1 MIKQLHDNGYII
13 LNNTLSQHDLTYGLS
28 CIENNKVNYGT
39 LKYFI
44 DHIFMRQIS
53 STLSWNPT
61 YLKFRFSN
69 KQNAKDAST
78 FHSDVYNYTSDQTI
92 PIYTALCYFDNAQMQ
107 VIPFSHLK
115 NQPTNFMARK
125 TINLSPGD
133 ILVFHA
139 NLHHRG
145 IFYNSGQFRRL
156 LQVFEVFPD
165 ITYLPKLKTVLSA
178 DTAGSS
184 FNNFNLFISKNKY
197 LVNIVSFIHYYLM
210 FYKIHYKIVFM
221 DISDDE
227 KKDSY
232 VTYEAGIR
240 KIYDSLIDDFNI
252 NIIVKQ
258 SYAIQSQF
266 DLQQFI
272 FVLIILALIIFRK
285 KI

>member
-13 LNNTLSQHDLTYGLS
+13 LNNTMSQHDLTYGLS
-28 CIENNKVNYGT
+28 CIENDKVNYGI

-44 DHIFMRQIS
+44 DHIFMKQIS
-53 STLSWNPT
+53 SSLSWNPT
-61 YLKFRFSN
+61 YLKFRFSD

-78 FHSDVYNYTSDQTI
+78 FHSDVYNYTNDETI

-107 VIPFSHLK
+107 IIPYSHLK
-115 NQPTNFMARK
+115 NQSTNFFSRK
-125 TINLSPGD
+125 TINLNSGD

-145 IFYNSGQFRRL
+145 IFYNSEQSRRL
-156 LQVFEVFPD
+156 LQVFEIFPD
-165 ITYLPKLKTVLSA
+165 ITYLPLLKTVLSA
-178 DTAGSS
+178 NTAGSS
-184 FNNFNLFISKNKY
+184 FNNFNLFVSKNKY
-197 LVNIVSFIHYYLM
+197 LVNIVSFFHYYLM

-221 DISDDE
+221 DISDEE

-232 VTYEAGIR
+232 ITYEAGIR
-240 KIYDSLIDDFNI
+240 KNYINLIDDFNI
-252 NIIVKQ
+252 NMIVKE
-258 SYAIQSQF
+258 SKTIQSEF

-272 FVLIILALIIFRK
+272 FILIILFLIIFRK